1 MFSKDIYKKQNGFL
15 FVILSWVMFLFL
27 LFMVISMI
35 FSNGPI
41 TYPGFLE
48 NYADFLSMFMGW
60 LFMISFVGFPLSLCL
75 YKGMKNLYV
84 NSKLNINEDKIYYI
98 QQTEALWT
106 IFGRSTEYKI
116 YNVLDIKNYEISKRW
131 IKIYGHIEEET
142 VYNKKKSDKKNIEYV
157 KIARAFDTDNDI
169 IKYLHNINK

>member
-1 MFSKDIYKKQNGFL
+1 
-15 FVILSWVMFLFL
+15 
-27 LFMVISMI
+27 
-35 FSNGPI
+35 
-41 TYPGFLE
+41 
-48 NYADFLSMFMGW
+48 MFMGW

-116 YNVLDIKNYEISKRW
+116 YNVLDIKNYKISKD
-131 IKIYGHIEEET
+131 G
-142 VYNKKKSDKKNIEYV
+142 
-157 KIARAFDTDNDI
+157 
-169 IKYLHNINK
+169 

>member
-35 FSNGPI
+35 FSNGSI

-98 QQTEALWT
+98 QQT
-106 IFGRSTEYKI
+106 
-116 YNVLDIKNYEISKRW
+116 
-131 IKIYGHIEEET
+131 
-142 VYNKKKSDKKNIEYV
+142 
-157 KIARAFDTDNDI
+157 
-169 IKYLHNINK
+169 